1 MNQNRNRNKGL
12 LKRALTTSSLNA
24 GKGLKVGGL
33 SNKSTTQTVNSVGY
47 RENQSEE
54 DRWVYLILNKE
65 TCWFYMDAPN

>member
-54 DRWVYLILNKE
+54 DR
-65 TCWFYMDAPN
+65 